1 MDRRGK
7 GETFTTRALHRLRS
21 HSRGPRR
28 RLLRLGRAMAAKFE
42 KLKLPSYGQMGPVA
56 FPASDAQIATG
67 DARRV
72 LLFGGQR
79 SGISGAMYSF
89 EQTSGEGFVAMAEQA
104 EGEKGPPPAPRT
116 QASLTSIGEEDK
128 QTTLILF
135 GGFALN
141 IGCVNDAWKCVV
153 EIDPV
158 TTFPVPRWT
167 KLECSGTTP
176 SPRYGHSATYLGTK
190 KDKIAIFGGMDTLQ
204 QYDDLFILS
213 HDPAGWSRP
222 ACKGPAPSPR
232 VKHSATM
239 LGASGIILFFGGFN
253 KADRV
258 MSDAYKLEM
267 GADCSSATWAK
278 VQMEAPVGSKS
289 ITARAQHAA
298 ACTKDGRYV
307 FIFGGY
313 DGFKSLND
321 FWLLDATTYAL
332 RDLAV
337 EAPVP
342 EARSRHSMHFVG
354 SLLHIFGGFDGS
366 KPIGGDVYTLDCSD
380 PGAMESA
387 GGGDKKKEAAKEED
401 DEA

>member
-1 MDRRGK
+1 MALFWKLREAHRGCC
-7 GETFTTRALHRLRS
+7 GW
-21 HSRGPRR
+21 GV
-28 RLLRLGRAMAAKFE
+28 MAAKFE

-267 GADCSSATWAK
+267 GPDCSSATWAK

-387 GGGDKKKEAAKEED
+387 DGGDKKKEAAKEED

>member
-1 MDRRGK
+1 MYTHRG
-7 GETFTTRALHRLRS
+7 GEGLHAPHISNCVPTLAP
-21 HSRGPRR
+21 SRPW
-28 RLLRLGRAMAAKFE
+28 LLRWQGNMAAKFE

-258 MSDAYKLEM
+258 MSDAYKLDV